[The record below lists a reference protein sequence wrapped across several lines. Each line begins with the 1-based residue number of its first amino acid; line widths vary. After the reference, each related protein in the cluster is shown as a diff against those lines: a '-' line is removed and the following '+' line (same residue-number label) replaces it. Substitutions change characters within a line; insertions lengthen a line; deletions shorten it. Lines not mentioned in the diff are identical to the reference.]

1 MTRLI
6 VKNLPLTITEGKL
19 RAAFSPHG
27 SVTDLQLKYNKAG
40 KFRGFAFIGYKAVDE
55 AEKAKEYL
63 DNTYIGAAK
72 VRVEQCKDL
81 GADEEKVKKQAN
93 KSGTEKSEGNRP
105 KISTGIEKYQGD
117 AKFQE
122 FAKAVTGKDLDSK
135 VTRAVSEYDEKVGD
149 EGEDDE
155 HVDEEKAKV
164 SDLDYLKSKTVKK
177 QKVKKDIELF
187 TVKISGLPYK
197 CKKKDIKLLF
207 GPNVKPK
214 SVRVPPKI
222 RGIAFAGF
230 ATEKEQKQALIK
242 NKSFI
247 GQSQVLVVPY
257 VSKHKEGTKEAVGG
271 KTDKWKEQEAALAE
285 TETVGES
292 GRIFVRNLS
301 YATTEEDLEK
311 LFSEY
316 GPLTETSLPVD
327 RHTRKQKGFAFITFM
342 MPEHAVAAFTAL
354 DGKSFQGRLLHLLP
368 AKAKVEQEPEEG
380 EDGEGGKNFKKNK
393 ELKQKKTAGS
403 SHNWNSLFLGGSAVA
418 DVLAEQYGVDKADV
432 VLGEGKAGKTAAV
445 NLALGETQIVAEV
458 RLFLEEQGVS
468 LDAFSRPPTSRSK
481 TVILCKNLPAKTHT
495 EELRD
500 LFSRHGVI
508 NRLVLPPY
516 GLSALIDFAEAV
528 EARSAFTKLAYT
540 KFKNAPLYLEWAPD
554 DAFKRPFVKPEDD
567 DVEDVKEL
575 AEETLSVE
583 EKEKEEKKVV
593 DGEEGHEEGATL
605 FVKNL
610 NFVTTDADLR
620 QHFETCGEVFS
631 ASVATKKDP
640 RTKEVLS
647 MGFGFITFKK
657 KASSEKA
664 LKTMQHSRLADH
676 CLELKR
682 SERAGSKGGKTE
694 ESKGSIEKP
703 STKLLVRNIPFQATK
718 EEVTAIF
725 KTFGELSAV
734 RLPRKMAGTGDHR
747 GFAFVEFNA
756 LSDAKAAFKSLVHS
770 THLYGRRLV
779 VEFASGD
786 SSLEEMR
793 SKTRKQW
800 ESGGGGGKKAK
811 HIKIDTGG
819 GMEVDDE

>member
-1 MTRLI
+1 
-6 VKNLPLTITEGKL
+6 
-19 RAAFSPHG
+19 
-27 SVTDLQLKYNKAG
+27 
-40 KFRGFAFIGYKAVDE
+40 
-55 AEKAKEYL
+55 
-63 DNTYIGAAK
+63 
-72 VRVEQCKDL
+72 
-81 GADEEKVKKQAN
+81 
-93 KSGTEKSEGNRP
+93 
-105 KISTGIEKYQGD
+105 
-117 AKFQE
+117 
-122 FAKAVTGKDLDSK
+122 
-135 VTRAVSEYDEKVGD
+135 
-149 EGEDDE
+149 
-155 HVDEEKAKV
+155 
-164 SDLDYLKSKTVKK
+164 
-177 QKVKKDIELF
+177 
-187 TVKISGLPYK
+187 
-197 CKKKDIKLLF
+197 
-207 GPNVKPK
+207 
-214 SVRVPPKI
+214 
-222 RGIAFAGF
+222 
-230 ATEKEQKQALIK
+230 
-242 NKSFI
+242 
-247 GQSQVLVVPY
+247 
-257 VSKHKEGTKEAVGG
+257 
-271 KTDKWKEQEAALAE
+271 
-285 TETVGES
+285 
-292 GRIFVRNLS
+292 
-301 YATTEEDLEK
+301 
-311 LFSEY
+311 
-316 GPLTETSLPVD
+316 
-327 RHTRKQKGFAFITFM
+327 
-342 MPEHAVAAFTAL
+342 
-354 DGKSFQGRLLHLLP
+354 
-368 AKAKVEQEPEEG
+368 
-380 EDGEGGKNFKKNK
+380 
-393 ELKQKKTAGS
+393 
-403 SHNWNSLFLGGSAVA
+403 
-418 DVLAEQYGVDKADV
+418 
-432 VLGEGKAGKTAAV
+432 
-445 NLALGETQIVAEV
+445 
-458 RLFLEEQGVS
+458 

-554 DAFKRPFVKPEDD
+554 DAFKRPFVKLEDD
-567 DVEDVKEL
+567 EGVEDVKEP

-583 EKEKEEKKVV
+583 EKEKEEKKVD

-811 HIKIDTGG
+811 HIKIDAGG
-819 GMEVDDE
+819 EMEVDDE